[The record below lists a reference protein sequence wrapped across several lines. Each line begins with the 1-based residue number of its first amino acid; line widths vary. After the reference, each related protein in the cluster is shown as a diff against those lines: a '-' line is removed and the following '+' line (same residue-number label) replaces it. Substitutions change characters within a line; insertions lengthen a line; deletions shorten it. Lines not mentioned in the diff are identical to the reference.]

1 MMLMLQELV
10 AVNTKLQVVA
20 RSVAAEAER
29 TREEVAA
36 EYRQR
41 WEGEQA
47 TLQAETERLKQV
59 WHIRLR
65 WALIGV
71 VVLDGTCT
79 CYRECHCL
87 SSLWFT
93 STWFGVPLIVS

>member
-1 MMLMLQELV
+1 MLQELV

-59 WHIRLR
+59 CGRGAWNAR
-65 WALIGV
+65 
-71 VVLDGTCT
+71 VLLQPWLSLKLP
-79 CYRECHCL
+79 CL
-87 SSLWFT
+87 E
-93 STWFGVPLIVS
+93 

>member
-1 MMLMLQELV
+1 VLQELV

-29 TREEVAA
+29 THEEVAA

-59 WHIRLR
+59 
-65 WALIGV
+65 G
-71 VVLDGTCT
+71 
-79 CYRECHCL
+79 
-87 SSLWFT
+87 
-93 STWFGVPLIVS
+93 

>member
-1 MMLMLQELV
+1 VEQELV

-20 RSVAAEAER
+20 RSVAEEAER

-59 WHIRLR
+59 R
-65 WALIGV
+65 V
-71 VVLDGTCT
+71 
-79 CYRECHCL
+79 
-87 SSLWFT
+87 
-93 STWFGVPLIVS
+93 